1 MAKESQTQGNY
12 DFIASKIQSM
22 KAETYPALRKYPD
35 SYVFSA
41 LCVKAHFYKN
51 PALDLDENDLKKI
64 VVDSQND
71 GGADI
76 LLTDPNSEESDLVIG
91 QSKFYTNIT
100 SEDVQNAMKKM
111 ASFYKDMIAG
121 QYEQVNENVAS
132 RFMNLN
138 SEIGDEAKIHFVFY
152 TSAPKGRIIRERI
165 EEKFKEEFT
174 DSSKIEVS
182 ILFDSDIVEEIKE
195 SESRRP
201 TVEHGKILIDET
213 DNYLEYGEDAVIVN
227 VSAFSIKQLYAQHN
241 INLLARNL
249 RYHIAGR
256 DVDKGIANTID
267 TKPDHFWFRNNG
279 LTIICDEFDI
289 SGRYVKLRNFSII
302 NGGQTT
308 FAIHKNRNINEA
320 NDLFLPCKI
329 IKTLGET
336 EDEKNIFSL
345 EIAKATNSQKAIK
358 PGDLVANSPEQIRFA
373 QAMREIGVFYQTK
386 RGEVVPKQYKS
397 RWLNSNLLDI
407 GKLCLAGIF
416 QLPCTSR
423 SKPSS
428 LYLDKY
434 YGPIFNGNIGNLA
447 QIAQVCKELL
457 YIDHYFRDSFCD
469 RYVKENKEGK
479 SPERISFANNART
492 ICIAFASFAARY
504 HQGNINNTILMKL
517 ENFGRSESEAE
528 SLYKS
533 FRELGKI
540 QTLFPKRFV
549 DNPDLYDKALDKLFS
564 AIIQKGTI
572 AYLGDAKHDSSL
584 TAANYLKKDV
594 NYYTILS
601 IHWDDLKEKISEAFQ
616 C

>member
-1 MAKESQTQGNY
+1 MAKESQTQSNY

-22 KAETYPALRKYPD
+22 KAETYPALRKHPD

-64 VVDSQND
+64 VVDSQRD

-91 QSKFYTNIT
+91 QSKFYTNI
-100 SEDVQNAMKKM
+100 SNEDVLNAMKKM

-121 QYEQVNENVAS
+121 RYEQVNKNVAS
-132 RFMNLN
+132 RFMYLN
-138 SEIGDEAKIHFVFY
+138 AETGDEAKIHFVFY
-152 TSAPKGRIIRERI
+152 TSAPKGSINRERI

-174 DSSKIEVS
+174 DSGKIEVS

-227 VSAFSIKQLYAQHN
+227 VSAFSIKQLYAQHST
-241 INLLARNL
+241 NLLSRNL
-249 RYHIAGR
+249 RYHITGR
-256 DVDKGIANTID
+256 DVDKGIANTIN

-279 LTIICDEFDI
+279 LTILCDKYEID
-289 SGRYVKLRNFSII
+289 GKEVKLWNFSII

-308 FAIHKNRNINEA
+308 FAIHKNGNINEA
-320 NDLFLPCKI
+320 KDLFLPCKI

-358 PGDLVANSPEQIRFA
+358 PGDLRANAPEQIRFA
-373 QAMREIGVFYQTK
+373 QAMRGIGVFYQTK
-386 RGEVVPKQYKS
+386 RGEEVPKQYKS
-397 RWLNSNLLDI
+397 RWLNSNLMGI

-434 YGPIFNGNIGNLA
+434 YEPIFNGNLA

-457 YIDHYFRDSFCD
+457 YIDHYFRDSFCE

-479 SPERISFANNART
+479 NPERISFANNART
-492 ICIAFASFAARY
+492 ICIAFASLAARY
-504 HQGNINNTILMKL
+504 HQGNIKDTILTKL

-528 SLYKS
+528 SLYKI

-540 QTLFPKRFV
+540 QTLFPKKFV
-549 DNPDLYDKALDKLFS
+549 DNPDLYDKALNILFS
-564 AIIQKGTI
+564 AIIHKGTS
-572 AYLGDAKHDSSL
+572 AYLYDTKNTPSL

-601 IHWDDLKEKISEAFQ
+601 FNWDDLKEKISEAFQ